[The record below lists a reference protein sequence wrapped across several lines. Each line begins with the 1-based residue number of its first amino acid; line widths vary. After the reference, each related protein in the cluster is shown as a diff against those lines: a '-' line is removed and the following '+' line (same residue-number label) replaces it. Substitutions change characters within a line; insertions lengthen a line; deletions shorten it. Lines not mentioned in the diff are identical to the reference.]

1 MERRSCGGWT
11 GSCPRGGTRWSW
23 CARWLC
29 ASLCNRG
36 THTGTQQLLYIGTE
50 AHSWHVVTPPA
61 CIAQPPSCPSPAS
74 PSYPQTHHPLSTAIP
89 NEVNTSERW
98 SDLRSVLESH
108 PNVRLLLTGH
118 FHKVCP
124 LCPLLAQRLLWV
136 GKWLGNA
143 ASADGSAKCLL
154 LLGLRLEPS
163 EVHSSAFVNHRR
175 AWTGGPPTPSPPA
188 RCLPCATRLRITL
201 CWICT
206 QMAASGKWAMC
217 AVPAAVGVSAG
228 TFLWGPS
235 RPHFQLASAV
245 SRSHHLVPQSPRPLT
260 PPPLQLERLGQE
272 PGRRALQRLV
282 DIFWRRRAA
291 AGRDGGE

>member
-1 MERRSCGGWT
+1 MGYACVAGQRLARR
-11 GSCPRGGTRWSW
+11 GSWRKAGAG
-23 CARWLC
+23 L
-29 ASLCNRG
+29 G
-36 THTGTQQLLYIGTE
+36 
-50 AHSWHVVTPPA
+50 
-61 CIAQPPSCPSPAS
+61 
-74 PSYPQTHHPLSTAIP
+74 
-89 NEVNTSERW
+89 
-98 SDLRSVLESH
+98 
-108 PNVRLLLTGH
+108 LTGH
-118 FHKVCP
+118 IHKARPTCP
-124 LCPLLAQRLLWV
+124 PAGSAAAMDGEVTWGRS
-136 GKWLGNA
+136 LGTAA
-143 ASADGSAKCLL
+143 ASVCLPANPG
-154 LLGLRLEPS
+154 LGAWNHQA
-163 EVHSSAFVNHRR
+163 VHRSLFANHRR

-188 RCLPCATRLRITL
+188 RCLLCATHLRITL

-235 RPHFQLASAV
+235 RLHFQLASAV
-245 SRSHHLVPQSPRPLT
+245 ISRSHHLVPQSPRPLT